1 MPANTR
7 TYPVG
12 TPTDQGE
19 TVRFPGSGTEK
30 HFVVARVHNA
40 GNARA
45 EEVKVR
51 WFVCDPPG
59 VGDDG
64 RWVNRGTQTIP
75 EVGPGDNEIT
85 PFEWQVDA
93 FTNVHQCMRME
104 IIDWTIPDE
113 IDPATGDTV
122 ALASDDVKLQ
132 NNNAQQNVFDFE
144 ALTGSPYPLIHFPM
158 QVHNDR
164 TRTEVAALVPKGLPY
179 GSKLTISP
187 QEWAIPTGEAR
198 VFNCTLQL
206 DEDIIRPGCD
216 NDSGFLLTAWRRGGE
231 ADEIWGSCFYH
242 IRPRFKTGIELVR
255 GTWFHGRVVFHGLL
269 RALTDAPLDLSE
281 DMPLFA
287 RIRMLIDG
295 PGGPV
300 HWRTVQVQT
309 DGSFAL
315 DTQIDEGKSMIAQ
328 AWFDRN
334 DRLGSSVSNE
344 LQLNQSF
351 LE

>member
-231 ADEIWGSCFYH
+231 ADEIWGS
-242 IRPRFKTGIELVR
+242 
-255 GTWFHGRVVFHGLL
+255 
-269 RALTDAPLDLSE
+269 
-281 DMPLFA
+281 
-287 RIRMLIDG
+287 
-295 PGGPV
+295 
-300 HWRTVQVQT
+300 
-309 DGSFAL
+309 
-315 DTQIDEGKSMIAQ
+315 
-328 AWFDRN
+328 
-334 DRLGSSVSNE
+334 
-344 LQLNQSF
+344 
-351 LE
+351 